1 MLFRQRTDSRHGAV
15 FYVSQVGPLIYA
27 LSFLF
32 YGSALATKLRLLGNK
47 NSLENRQRFVT
58 FNSEFA
64 KKRQWHNLLYSRTIL
79 NFTYSYWYLRKKQHQ
94 SVQICF
100 GGDRLSV
107 VPVVSVCTLHWSP
120 AQSMAGVVTNNVASS
135 DQVTTLDTMI
145 SGHNSDTASI
155 WIFM

>member
-1 MLFRQRTDSRHGAV
+1 MLFRQRTDSRRSAV

-64 KKRQWHNLLYSRTIL
+64 KKRQ
-79 NFTYSYWYLRKKQHQ
+79 
-94 SVQICF
+94 
-100 GGDRLSV
+100 
-107 VPVVSVCTLHWSP
+107 
-120 AQSMAGVVTNNVASS
+120 
-135 DQVTTLDTMI
+135 
-145 SGHNSDTASI
+145 
-155 WIFM
+155 